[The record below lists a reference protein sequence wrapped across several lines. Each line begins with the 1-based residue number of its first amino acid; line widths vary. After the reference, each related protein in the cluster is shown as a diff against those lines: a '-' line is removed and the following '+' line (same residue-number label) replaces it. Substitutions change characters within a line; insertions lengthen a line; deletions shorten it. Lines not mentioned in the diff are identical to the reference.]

1 MARIFRRAANKV
13 INFRDGHES
22 IGLLISDEKVVYE
35 SFQKVVMAQM
45 DGEIKLGDRFC
56 FALDLYMR
64 KWLHIQYY
72 CIYTIY
78 NTFITLLK
86 PLFLSHYVCAY
97 NENVISQ

>member
-45 DGEIKLGDRFC
+45 DGEIKLEDRFC
-56 FALDLYMR
+56 FALDACESCYIFNAIANAIAFMPYITHL
-64 KWLHIQYY
+64 LHSINLCFCY
-72 CIYTIY
+72 
-78 NTFITLLK
+78 
-86 PLFLSHYVCAY
+86 SMYVHTTKT
-97 NENVISQ
+97 

>member
-56 FALDLYMR
+56 FALDLCESGLYIFNTIAFIPYITHL
-64 KWLHIQYY
+64 LHSINL
-72 CIYTIY
+72 CFCHIM
-78 NTFITLLK
+78 
-86 PLFLSHYVCAY
+86 YVHTTKT
-97 NENVISQ
+97 

>member
-35 SFQKVVMAQM
+35 SFQKV
-45 DGEIKLGDRFC
+45 LLCTRS
-56 FALDLYMR
+56 MR
-64 KWLHIQYY
+64 KWLNIQSY

-78 NTFITLLK
+78 NTFITLHK

-97 NENVISQ
+97 NENVIS